1 MGYAEEV
8 CSLYAKTMPFYIK
21 DLSTLQS
28 LVCEGVLDPFPPLI
42 PKDDYVGADE
52 TSGLPIG

>member
-1 MGYAEEV
+1 MY
-8 CSLYAKTMPFYIK
+8 SLYAKSMPFYIE

-52 TSGLPIG
+52 TSGVSTG